1 MSKIGRSQGEDKAAF
16 GSRRNC
22 KEFAE
27 AILACEDDEQV
38 DARQVILAASSPF
51 FQGLLKRY
59 KHTHPLVYRRR
70 VESILHRLLERLNVI
85 DNAVEDGAGHF

>member
-1 MSKIGRSQGEDKAAF
+1 MHEKRCLKLDDPRGMTKQHLGAGEK
-16 GSRRNC
+16 GN
-22 KEFAE
+22 EFAE
-27 AILACEDDEQV
+27 AILACEDAEQV

-70 VESILHRLLERLNVI
+70 VESILHRLLVGTLGE
-85 DNAVEDGAGHF
+85 AQCY